1 MMLSSATWHYMV
13 YYLYEMVEAHLLW
26 NKDKVC
32 DLLYMSLQLAYS
44 RKLIVHVADSTQQ
57 AFVTAEGQGEEP
69 QLEFCPSVLQ
79 LGPCLPA
86 NTEVE
91 AEIIIQNPCTYPIE
105 LYSLELDTQYREE
118 EKVSPL

>member
-1 MMLSSATWHYMV
+1 
-13 YYLYEMVEAHLLW
+13 
-26 NKDKVC
+26 
-32 DLLYMSLQLAYS
+32 MSLQLAYS

-57 AFVTAEGQGEEP
+57 VFVIAEGQGEVP
-69 QLEFCPSVLQ
+69 QLEFCTSEVQ

-105 LYSLELDTQYREE
+105 FYSLELDHQYYEE
-118 EKVSPL
+118 EKVPSL